1 MLSCSLLLGALSLA
15 GASSAPPAAPPV
27 RSVLATVGARNALVQ
42 PSTYVSFNLDW
53 HYDGEEWPSWRGCS
67 VANMSLTEPNLV
79 FLAKSLAP
87 AVLRVGGSEGD
98 LVVYET
104 PSSPCPPDP
113 NRTLFCL
120 TMARWAEINAFAAA
134 TGNKVAFGLNAMS
147 GRTNKTCPHCPWDP
161 NNARDFLQYSQA
173 QGIAPAFF
181 EFGNELSPFVAWQ
194 QYAKDVLVLRG
205 LLDSV
210 WPDAATRPKLVTND
224 ANPDSAY
231 LQNLLTATKGAVDVA
246 TWHLYSA

>member
-1 MLSCSLLLGALSLA
+1 
-15 GASSAPPAAPPV
+15 V
-27 RSVLATVGARNALVQ
+27 RSVLATLGARNALVQ
-42 PSTYVSFNLDW
+42 PATYVSFNLDW
-53 HYDGEEWPSWRGCS
+53 HYDGEEYPAWRGCS
-67 VANMSLTEPNLV
+67 VANMSLSEPNLV

-104 PSSPCPPDP
+104 PTSPCPPDP

-161 NNARDFLQYSQA
+161 TNAIDFLKYSQA
-173 QGIAPAFF
+173 QGITPAFF
-181 EFGNELSPFVAWQ
+181 EFGNELTPYVAWE

-210 WPDAATRPKLVTND
+210 WPDAATRPKLVSND

-231 LQNLLTATKGAVDVA
+231 LQNLLNATKGAIDVA